1 MPRPARTARL
11 VVLAGMALL
20 LLSGSAEAASLTVV
34 HGVPGLRADVYV
46 NGVKRLDGFAAGSM
60 TSPLRLPAGAYAL
73 ALRRSGAPAS
83 GKPLLATRIWL
94 GADTNASIV
103 AHLAANGKPELTV
116 YRNDVS
122 SLPAGRARVVFRHVA
137 AAPRVELQVDGRVL
151 GGTVTSDANAPP
163 CVPAGDHQLQV
174 RLPGGRSVWGP
185 SMVSLRPGTV
195 YLVYAIGSLK
205 LGTLDQLVQ
214 RVADRAAAPRRV
226 TTGTSGLAA
235 LAAWALSQ
243 PFGPA
248 LDRLLHS
255 VRAGAAPPAPA
266 NLWPAHRSRLRAQ
279 PIVHVVRP
287 RRVTIGALGVDAP
300 VTPVGIARADGSL
313 AVPASAS
320 TVAWYRYGGAPGLHG
335 STVLAA
341 HVDYAGRA
349 GAFYRLGAARP
360 GQVVNVALADG
371 RTARYRIVSLQRYR
385 KAALPRA
392 LFSTTGAPRLVLIT
406 CGGRFDPATRHY
418 ADNVVVV
425 ATPLSR

>member
-1 MPRPARTARL
+1 MPRPARTARYA
-11 VVLAGMALL
+11 VLAGMALL
-20 LLSGSAEAASLTVV
+20 LLSGSAEAASVTVV

-60 TSPLRLPAGAYAL
+60 TSPLRLPAGTYVL
-73 ALRRSGAPAS
+73 ALRRSGAPAART
-83 GKPLLATRIWL
+83 PLLAGRIRL
-94 GADTNASIV
+94 ATDTNASIV
-103 AHLAANGKPELTV
+103 AHLSPSGRPELTV

-151 GGTVTSDANAPP
+151 GGAVASDRQRTAV
-163 CVPAGDHQLQV
+163 VPAGDHRLLV

-185 SMVSLRPGTV
+185 AMVSLRPGTV

-205 LGTLDQLVQ
+205 GGTLDQLVQ
-214 RVADRAAAPRRV
+214 RVADRAAPPRRV

-235 LAAWALSQ
+235 VAAWALSR
-243 PFGPA
+243 PFGRA
-248 LDRLLHS
+248 LDRLLHG
-255 VRAGAAPPAPA
+255 VRAGAARPAGASP
-266 NLWPAHRSRLRAQ
+266 WRAHRAPLSGV
-279 PIVHVVRP
+279 PVVHVVRP
-287 RRVTIGALGVDAP
+287 NRVTIGGLGIDAP
-300 VTPVGIARADGSL
+300 VTGVGVAPDDGGL

-320 TVAWYRYGGAPGLHG
+320 TVAWYRYGGAPGLSG

-349 GAFYRLGAARP
+349 GAFYRLGAARR
-360 GQVVNVALADG
+360 GQAVNVALADG
-371 RTARYRIVSLQRYR
+371 RMARYRIVSLQRYR
-385 KAALPRA
+385 KAALPRG

-425 ATPLSR
+425 ATPVPR